1 MNLFVDFQMFH
12 DAMLQLD
19 TDGKY
24 LFSEIQYVQT
34 DVWPLGPN
42 IQISAQ
48 LLVCAFISPDL
59 NRDVLISQL
68 FNNNNNK
75 KTPKTLW
82 FNESWQKVN
91 TLHML
96 PLCKRDTC
104 EIPTWQA
111 AITIDFHLTAAIL
124 QTVWFMLC
132 EVILKTTSTT
142 RACTCAK
149 VDIIEN
155 LAIKHDLAWYDIIYA
170 CFS

>member
-1 MNLFVDFQMFH
+1 MMPCCSWIQMENIFSV
-12 DAMLQLD
+12 
-19 TDGKY
+19 KY
-24 LFSEIQYVQT
+24 SMCKQMYDHWDQKHK
-34 DVWPLGPN
+34 P
-42 IQISAQ
+42 AQ

-68 FNNNNNK
+68 FNNNNK